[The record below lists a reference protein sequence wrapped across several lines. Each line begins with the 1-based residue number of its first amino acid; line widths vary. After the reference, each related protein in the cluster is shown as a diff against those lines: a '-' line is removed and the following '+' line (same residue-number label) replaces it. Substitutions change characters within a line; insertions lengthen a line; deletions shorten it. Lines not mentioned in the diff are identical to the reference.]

1 MQFLG
6 LVLLGLAGLILE
18 ATLLPALKMAGVKA
32 DLLTVFLAIFAFLK
46 GAPRGAALGFIYGL
60 LEDLYL
66 AKFLGLNALTRMVSG
81 YLMGLSK
88 DWLNQDN
95 LLGPAILAF
104 LATIGQGFLFLL
116 VGHLAGFKYPWLAG
130 LLNVVLPMAVYNGSL
145 ALLGYS
151 FYQGG
156 AAWGTRKRKIGS

>member
-1 MQFLG
+1 M
-6 LVLLGLAGLILE
+6 LLGLAGLILE

-32 DLLTVFLAIFAFLK
+32 DLLTVILVIFAFLK

-81 YLMGLSK
+81 YLVGLSK

-95 LLGPAILAF
+95 LLGPGILAF

-130 LLNVVLPMAVYNGSL
+130 LLAVVLPTALYNGCL

-156 AAWGTRKRKIGS
+156 AAWAARKRKIGS